1 MLFTGYPQTR
11 TQLFYCILHLFH
23 RSSGRN
29 GYIDGI
35 FPRTES
41 QAPGTGIHLY
51 KETPKFIIF
60 QYIFQN
66 NKISQW
72 INGQMNEI
80 SSEYTSDRATKN
92 GQVSEN
98 EHMIQKNIFYVS
110 TLYRFGMNIDL
121 YNMTGRSLKSFFK
134 KEKETCNL
142 F

>member
-1 MLFTGYPQTR
+1 
-11 TQLFYCILHLFH
+11 
-23 RSSGRN
+23 
-29 GYIDGI
+29 
-35 FPRTES
+35 
-41 QAPGTGIHLY
+41 
-51 KETPKFIIF
+51 
-60 QYIFQN
+60 
-66 NKISQW
+66 
-72 INGQMNEI
+72 MNEI

-98 EHMIQKNIFYVS
+98 EHMIQKDTFYVS